1 VIAKKLRRKQFLWHL
16 SELLLW
22 DDLQVSKNKSQS
34 WLGLY
39 IALGF
44 VWGCSFIFIKLGL
57 EFLTPFGV
65 AFGRCALGSL
75 TLLIYLKIK
84 GLTLVRDKKLIGH
97 LWVVA
102 LLLNVIPGIFFA
114 WAETEVTSILAGII
128 NAVTPLMTLIAIIV
142 VSRNEKPTTAQ
153 VVGLLLG
160 FLGVL
165 TVLGAWQGLGANPL
179 WAILILLT
187 AVTCYGFSFP
197 YSRRFILPAQLKPEV
212 MAATQV
218 TLAAFT
224 LLPFYL
230 FDGIAKDEYRVG
242 PVLAM
247 AALGVFGSGFAYI
260 WNFTIMRDAGSAIAS
275 SVTYVTPLVAVLV
288 GFIFLNE
295 IPHWY
300 EPVGA
305 VIVLLGAAIAQG
317 RIPLTKKH

>member
-1 VIAKKLRRKQFLWHL
+1 M
-16 SELLLW
+16 
-22 DDLQVSKNKSQS
+22 SKSKSAS

-39 IALGF
+39 IALGI

-65 AFGRCALGSL
+65 AFGRCALGAL
-75 TLLIYLKIK
+75 ALVIYLKFK
-84 GLTLVRDKKLIGH
+84 KLSLVRNRAMIGH

-128 NAVTPLMTLIAIIV
+128 NAVTPLMTLIAIILV
-142 VSRNEKPTTAQ
+142 TRNERPTVPQ
-153 VVGLLLG
+153 VLGLILG

-165 TVLGAWQGLGANPL
+165 TVLGAWQGLGDNPL
-179 WAILILLT
+179 WAILVLLA

-197 YSRRFILPAQLKPEV
+197 YSRRFILPAGLAPEV

-218 TLAAFT
+218 SLGALT
-224 LLPFYL
+224 LLPL
-230 FDGIAKDEYRVG
+230 FLINGIAKDEYRPG

-247 AALGVFGSGFAYI
+247 IALGVFGSGFAYI
-260 WNFTIMRDAGSAIAS
+260 WNFTIMRAAGSAIAS
-275 SVTYVTPLVAVLV
+275 SVTYVTPVVAVIV
-288 GFIFLNE
+288 GLIFLQE
-295 IPHWY
+295 KLHWY

-305 VIVLLGAAIAQG
+305 CVVLLGAAIAQG
-317 RIPLTKKH
+317 RIPLKKSS

>member
-1 VIAKKLRRKQFLWHL
+1 M
-16 SELLLW
+16 
-22 DDLQVSKNKSQS
+22 SKSKSQS

-39 IALGF
+39 IALGI

-65 AFGRCALGSL
+65 AFGRCAFGALA
-75 TLLIYLKIK
+75 LLMYLKFK
-84 GLTLVRDKKLIGH
+84 GMSLVRDRKMIGH

-142 VSRNEKPTTAQ
+142 VSRNEPPTKPQ
-153 VVGLLLG
+153 VIGLLIG
-160 FLGVL
+160 FVGVL
-165 TVLGAWQGLGANPL
+165 TVLGAWKGLGDNPL
-179 WAILILLT
+179 WAILVLLA

-197 YSRRFILPAQLKPEV
+197 YSRRFILPAQLAPEV

-218 TLAAFT
+218 SLGAIT
-224 LLPFYL
+224 LLPLYL
-230 FDGIAKDEYRVG
+230 IDGIAKNEYRIG

-247 AALGVFGSGFAYI
+247 IALGVFGSGFAYI
-260 WNFTIMRDAGSAIAS
+260 WNFTIMRAAGSAIAS
-275 SVTYVTPLVAVLV
+275 SVTYVTPVVAVAV
-288 GFIFLNE
+288 GLIFLQE
-295 IPHWY
+295 KLHWY

-305 VIVLLGAAIAQG
+305 AIVLLGAAIAQG
-317 RIPLTKKH
+317 RIPLLKKI

>member
-1 VIAKKLRRKQFLWHL
+1 
-16 SELLLW
+16 
-22 DDLQVSKNKSQS
+22 VSKSKSQS

-39 IALGF
+39 IALGI

-65 AFGRCALGSL
+65 AFGRCALGAL
-75 TLLIYLKIK
+75 ALLVYLKIK
-84 GLTLVRDKKLIGH
+84 GLSLVRDRKMIGH

-102 LLLNVIPGIFFA
+102 LLLNVIPGILFA

-128 NAVTPLMTLIAIIV
+128 NAVTPLMTLIAIIL
-142 VSRNEKPTTAQ
+142 VSRNEKPTTPQ

-165 TVLGAWQGLGANPL
+165 IVLGAWKGLGDNPL
-179 WAILILLT
+179 WAILILLA

-218 TLAAFT
+218 TLGAIT
-224 LLPFYL
+224 LLPL
-230 FDGIAKDEYRVG
+230 FLINGIAKNEYRLG

-247 AALGVFGSGFAYI
+247 VALGVFGSGFAYI
-260 WNFTIMRDAGSAIAS
+260 WNFIIMRDAGSAIAS

-305 VIVLLGAAIAQG
+305 AIVLLGAAIAQG
-317 RIPLTKKH
+317 RIPLTKKL

>member
-1 VIAKKLRRKQFLWHL
+1 
-16 SELLLW
+16 
-22 DDLQVSKNKSQS
+22 VSKSKSQS

-39 IALGF
+39 IALGI

-65 AFGRCALGSL
+65 AFGRCALGAL
-75 TLLIYLKIK
+75 ALLIYLKIK
-84 GLTLVRDKKLIGH
+84 GLSLVRNRKMIGH

-102 LLLNVIPGIFFA
+102 LLLNVIPGILFA

-142 VSRNEKPTTAQ
+142 VSRNEKPTTPQ

-165 TVLGAWQGLGANPL
+165 TVLGAWKGLGDNPL
-179 WAILILLT
+179 WAILILLA

-197 YSRRFILPAQLKPEV
+197 YSRRLILPAQLKPEV

-218 TLAAFT
+218 TLGAIT
-224 LLPFYL
+224 LLPL
-230 FDGIAKDEYRVG
+230 FLINGIAKSEFLIG

-247 AALGVFGSGFAYI
+247 VALGVFGSGFAYI

-275 SVTYVTPLVAVLV
+275 SVTYVTPVVAVVV
-288 GFIFLNE
+288 GLIFLQE
-295 IPHWY
+295 KLHWY

-305 VIVLLGAAIAQG
+305 LIVLLGAAIAQG
-317 RIPLTKKH
+317 RIPLSKKA

>member
-1 VIAKKLRRKQFLWHL
+1 VRK
-16 SELLLW
+16 S
-22 DDLQVSKNKSQS
+22 KSQS

-65 AFGRCALGSL
+65 AFGRCALGAL
-75 TLLIYLKIK
+75 ALLIYLKIK
-84 GLTLVRDKKLIGH
+84 GLSLVRDRKMIGH

-128 NAVTPLMTLIAIIV
+128 NAVTPLMTLIAIML
-142 VSRNEKPTTAQ
+142 VSRNEKPTSPQ
-153 VVGLLLG
+153 VIGLLLG

-165 TVLGAWQGLGANPL
+165 TVLGAWQGLGDNPL
-179 WAILILLT
+179 WAILILLA

-218 TLAAFT
+218 TLGAIT
-224 LLPFYL
+224 LLPLYL
-230 FDGIAKDEYRVG
+230 FDGIAKDEYRLG

-247 AALGVFGSGFAYI
+247 VVLGVFGSGFAYI
-260 WNFTIMRDAGSAIAS
+260 WNFTIMRAAGSAIAS

-288 GFIFLNE
+288 GFIFLSE

-317 RIPLTKKH
+317 RIKITQVKI

>member
-1 VIAKKLRRKQFLWHL
+1 M
-16 SELLLW
+16 
-22 DDLQVSKNKSQS
+22 SKSKSQS

-39 IALGF
+39 IALGI

-65 AFGRCALGSL
+65 AFGRCALGAL
-75 TLLIYLKIK
+75 ALLVYLKIK
-84 GLTLVRDKKLIGH
+84 GLSLVRDRKMIGH

-102 LLLNVIPGIFFA
+102 LLLNVIPGILFA

-142 VSRNEKPTTAQ
+142 VSRNEKPTTPQ

-165 TVLGAWQGLGANPL
+165 IVLGAWKGLGDNPL
-179 WAILILLT
+179 WAILILLA

-218 TLAAFT
+218 TLGAIT
-224 LLPFYL
+224 LLPL
-230 FDGIAKDEYRVG
+230 FLINGIVKNEYRLG

-247 AALGVFGSGFAYI
+247 VALGVFGSGFAYI
-260 WNFTIMRDAGSAIAS
+260 WNFIIMRDAGSAIAS

-288 GFIFLNE
+288 GFIFLSE

-305 VIVLLGAAIAQG
+305 AIVLLGAAIAQG
-317 RIPLTKKH
+317 RIPLSKKA

>member
-1 VIAKKLRRKQFLWHL
+1 
-16 SELLLW
+16 
-22 DDLQVSKNKSQS
+22 VSKSKSQS

-39 IALGF
+39 IALGI

-128 NAVTPLMTLIAIIV
+128 NAVTPLMTLIAIML
-142 VSRNEKPTTAQ
+142 VSRNEKPTTPQ
-153 VVGLLLG
+153 VFGLLLG

-165 TVLGAWQGLGANPL
+165 TVLGAWQGLGDNPL

-224 LLPFYL
+224 LLPLYL
-230 FDGIAKDEYRVG
+230 FDGIAKDQYRVG

-247 AALGVFGSGFAYI
+247 VALGVFGSGFAYI

-305 VIVLLGAAIAQG
+305 AIVLLGAAIAQG
-317 RIPLTKKH
+317 RIKVFREKI

>member
-1 VIAKKLRRKQFLWHL
+1 
-16 SELLLW
+16 
-22 DDLQVSKNKSQS
+22 VSKSKSQS

-39 IALGF
+39 IALGI

-65 AFGRCALGSL
+65 AFGRCALGAL

-84 GLTLVRDKKLIGH
+84 GLTLVRAKKLIGH

-128 NAVTPLMTLIAIIV
+128 NAVTPLMTLIAIML

-165 TVLGAWQGLGANPL
+165 TVLGAWQGLGDNPL

-224 LLPFYL
+224 LLPLYL
-230 FDGIAKDEYRVG
+230 FDGIAKDQYRVG

-247 AALGVFGSGFAYI
+247 VALGVFGSGFAYI

-305 VIVLLGAAIAQG
+305 AIVLLGAAIAQG
-317 RIPLTKKH
+317 RIPLTKKL

>member
-1 VIAKKLRRKQFLWHL
+1 M
-16 SELLLW
+16 
-22 DDLQVSKNKSQS
+22 SKSKSQS

-39 IALGF
+39 IALGI

-65 AFGRCALGSL
+65 AFGRCALGAL
-75 TLLIYLKIK
+75 ALLIYLKFK
-84 GLTLVRDKKLIGH
+84 GMSLVRDRKMIGH

-142 VSRNEKPTTAQ
+142 VSRNEPPTKPQ
-153 VVGLLLG
+153 VIGLLIG

-165 TVLGAWQGLGANPL
+165 TVLGAWKGLGDNPL
-179 WAILILLT
+179 WAILVLLA

-197 YSRRFILPAQLKPEV
+197 YSRRYILPAQLAPEV

-218 TLAAFT
+218 SLGAIT
-224 LLPFYL
+224 LLPL
-230 FDGIAKDEYRVG
+230 FLIDGIAKDEYRIG

-247 AALGVFGSGFAYI
+247 IALGVFGSGFAYI
-260 WNFTIMRDAGSAIAS
+260 WNFTIMRAAGSAIAS
-275 SVTYVTPLVAVLV
+275 SVTYVTPVVAVAV
-288 GFIFLNE
+288 GLIFLQE
-295 IPHWY
+295 KLHWY

-317 RIPLTKKH
+317 RIPLSKKL